1 MRRNQLAICLAV
13 LVCAL
18 ALACGSDGG
27 SDDSQ
32 DVTTAEDAAGTA
44 DATQTDD
51 DATEPEGDVTADTQ
65 PSEDVETPKDVG
77 PPAPFLCE
85 EAVPGFE
92 ACGGEVKGLWDVVEY
107 CVDFEA
113 VFENPFGEMCPEST
127 IEGQFN
133 MAGVFTFDDTT
144 ITSDFT
150 TQEVAITMT
159 IPNECLTDLSL
170 TCETIGE
177 GDEGPELDCVTE
189 GEFCVC
195 SALHSDAPEDPEVS
209 DYVIDGNNMVI
220 TDADGTVE
228 TIPYCVIGDRVVVE
242 ITDVDDETGKES
254 INYMLLEKQ

>member
-1 MRRNQLAICLAV
+1 MRKNQLAIWLIG
-13 LVCAL
+13 LVCVL

-32 DVTTAEDAAGTA
+32 DVTAAEDVAGTA
-44 DATQTDD
+44 DVTQTDD
-51 DATEPEGDVTADTQ
+51 DVTEPEGDVTADTP
-65 PSEDVETPKDVG
+65 PSEDVEAPKDTG
-77 PPAPFLCE
+77 PAAPFLCA

-92 ACGGEVKGLWDVVEY
+92 ACGGEVKGVWNVVEY
-107 CVDFEA
+107 CVDFDA
-113 VFENPFGEMCPEST
+113 AFENPFAEACPDST
-127 IEGQFN
+127 VAGQFN

-144 ITSDFT
+144 ITLEFT

-159 IPNECLTDLSL
+159 IPSECLTTLQL

-177 GDEGPELDCVTE
+177 GGEGPELDCITE
-189 GEFCVC
+189 GDFCIC
-195 SALHSDAPEDPEVS
+195 SALHSDEPEDPEVS

-228 TIPYCVIGDRVVVE
+228 TIPYCVTGDRVVVE
-242 ITDVDDETGKES
+242 ITDVDDETGAES